1 MQTEDRAIGTAS
13 VIFLDIEAS
22 GIARG
27 CFPIEIGWAEARAD
41 ASLAARSL
49 LVRPA
54 PPWLAEPGAWDP
66 AAEAVH
72 GLGLARLRAEGLAPE
87 EACDVLDRAFA
98 GRVVATDTGAG
109 GWDADWLA
117 MLFEAAGRAPRGWE
131 IAEKPS
137 GSHVAQHMR
146 GLGLAPALVRP
157 ALKPF
162 APPHTHA
169 AAEDALAFAW
179 EWAMAA
185 PLAAALGG
193 RDAALALI
201 DLPALLPRGA
211 WPGVAPGLDYRRRH
225 GG

>member
-1 MQTEDRAIGTAS
+1 MPSEPAIF
-13 VIFLDIEAS
+13 IDIEAS

-27 CFPIEIGWAEARAD
+27 CFPIEIGWAFARAD
-41 ASLAARSL
+41 GAIEARSL
-49 LVRPA
+49 LVKPA
-54 PPWLAEPGAWDP
+54 PAWRAEAAAWDS

-72 GLGLARLRAEGLAPE
+72 GLTLAMLQAEGSAPDA
-87 EACDVLDRAFA
+87 ACDALDAAFA

-146 GLGLAPALVRP
+146 GLGLPPALVRP
-157 ALKPF
+157 ALKPHL
-162 APPHTHA
+162 PPHTHA

-179 EWAMAA
+179 EWAIAA
-185 PLAAALGG
+185 PLAAALAG
-193 RDAALALI
+193 RDVAAALA
-201 DLPALLPRGA
+201 DLPALLPPA
-211 WPGVAPGLDYRRRH
+211 QWPQVAESAAFRRRH
-225 GG
+225 PG

>member
-1 MQTEDRAIGTAS
+1 M
-13 VIFLDIEAS
+13 IFLDIESS

-41 ASLAARSL
+41 GRLAARSL

-54 PPWLAEPGAWDP
+54 PAWVAEPGAWDA

-72 GLGLARLRAEGLAPE
+72 GLGLDRLMAGGLGLE
-87 EACDVLDRAFA
+87 EACEALDAALA
-98 GRVVATDTGAG
+98 GRVGATDTGAG
-109 GWDADWLA
+109 GWDADGPA
-117 MLFEAAGRAPRGWE
+117 VLFEAAGREPGDRAV
-131 IAEKPS
+131 AENPS

-146 GLGLAPALVRP
+146 GLGLSPALVRP

-162 APPHTHA
+162 VPPHTHA

-185 PLAAALGG
+185 PLAAALAG
-193 RDAALALI
+193 RDAAAALA
-201 DLPALLPRGA
+201 DLPAVLPREA